1 MADQTLVKTFTD
13 IADAIRAKDGST
25 GTMKPTEMPGK
36 IAAIET
42 GTDTSDATVTASD
55 LASGVVAYGKDGKVT
70 GNVSVITNFFQN
82 GTAKIIRYLPNTT
95 DISKSQFLVDS
106 QNVPFPVLIRT
117 SSGQR
122 VLINGSDFGDA
133 TAADVATGKTFT
145 STSGLKVTGTGKLES
160 YTYGFETTPASNTQE
175 ISFEIVKDADTAP
188 DVSVFYIERYG
199 DTRSCGSS
207 SMPIVSEVVGVYDHN
222 STNMNIHIIYFK
234 GGYTAYDSLIT
245 IGNFVK
251 SSDGKSITGMD
262 FANRGY
268 KITSPDNSLLR
279 WTFTINVA
287 TDDNAYFEGGVTYKI
302 KQFTFK

>member
-55 LASGVVAYGKDGKVT
+55 LASGVVAYGKDGKVM
-70 GNVSVITNFFQN
+70 GNVHTVSTTIGIGADDSRIALNTEDFQMDSAPLSFPILLKKGARQSVRIY
-82 GTAKIIRYLPNTT
+82 R
-95 DISKSQFLVDS
+95 SV
-106 QNVPFPVLIRT
+106 
-117 SSGQR
+117 
-122 VLINGSDFGDA
+122 FGDA

-145 STSGLKVTGTGKLES
+145 SKAGLKVTGTGKLES
-160 YTYGFETTPASNTQE
+160 YTYGFETTPASNTRE

-188 DVSVFYIERYG
+188 DVSVFYIERCG

-207 SMPIVSEVVGVYDHN
+207 SMPIVSEVVGVYNHN
-222 STNMNIHIIYFK
+222 SMNIHIAYFK
-234 GGYTAYDSLIT
+234 GGYTAYDRLIT

-279 WTFTINVA
+279 WTFTINVSI
-287 TDDNAYFEGGVTYKI
+287 DDYAYFEGGVKYKI

>member
-1 MADQTLVKTFTD
+1 MADQTLVKAFTD

-70 GNVSVITNFFQN
+70 GNVSVIT
-82 GTAKIIRYLPNTT
+82 
-95 DISKSQFLVDS
+95 DS
-106 QNVPFPVLIRT
+106 TVYDAF
-117 SSGQR
+117 SSGYTGAPGDSAFKLDMLYRFGQDVMFKKTSCLTLSR
-122 VLINGSDFGDA
+122 PGSDFGDA

-145 STSGLKVTGTGKLES
+145 SKAGRKVTGTGKLES
-160 YTYGFETTPASNTQE
+160 YTYGQETTPASNTRE
-175 ISFEIVKDADTAP
+175 ISFEIDKITDTAP
-188 DVSVFYIERYG
+188 DVSVFYIERCG

-207 SMPIVSEVVGVYDHN
+207 SQPIVSEVVGVYDHN
-222 STNMNIHIIYFK
+222 STNMNIHIIFFN
-234 GGYTAYDSLIT
+234 GGYTAYDRLIT
-245 IGNFVK
+245 IGNFTR

-268 KITSPDNSLLR
+268 KITSPDNSHSR
-279 WTFTINVA
+279 WTFTVTVSA
-287 TDDNAYFEGGVTYKI
+287 DDNAYFEGGVQYKL

>member
-13 IADAIRAKDGST
+13 IAEAIRAKDGST

-70 GNVSVITNFFQN
+70 GNVHTVSTSIGFSADDSAVLSNTETFQMES
-82 GTAKIIRYLPNTT
+82 GPL
-95 DISKSQFLVDS
+95 
-106 QNVPFPVLIRT
+106 PFPILLKKGARQTVNIYP
-117 SSGQR
+117 S
-122 VLINGSDFGDA
+122 VFGDA

-145 STSGLKVTGTGKLES
+145 STSGRKVIGTGKLES
-160 YTYGFETTPASNTQE
+160 YTYGFETTPASNTRE

-199 DTRSCGSS
+199 DTRICGSS

-234 GGYTAYDSLIT
+234 GEYTAYDGLIT

-262 FANRGY
+262 WANRGY

-287 TDDNAYFEGGVTYKI
+287 TDDNAYFEGGVKYKI

>member
-13 IADAIRAKDGST
+13 IADAIRGKDGST

-70 GNVSVITNFFQN
+70 GNVSTVNSNQTWYGPNAYSSVHASSTAVQMTHEFQEPVMFRANSAINVIRP
-82 GTAKIIRYLPNTT
+82 I
-95 DISKSQFLVDS
+95 
-106 QNVPFPVLIRT
+106 
-117 SSGQR
+117 
-122 VLINGSDFGDA
+122 SDFGDA

-145 STSGLKVTGTGKLES
+145 SKAGLKVTGTGKLES
-160 YTYGFETTPASNTQE
+160 YTYGQETTPASNTRE
-175 ISFEIVKDADTAP
+175 ISFEIDKITDTAP
-188 DVSVFYIERYG
+188 DVSVFYIERCG

-207 SMPIVSEVVGVYDHN
+207 SQPIVSEVVGVYDHN
-222 STNMNIHIIYFK
+222 STNMNIHVIYFN
-234 GGYTAYDSLIT
+234 GGYTAYDRLIT
-245 IGNFVK
+245 IGNFTR

-268 KITSPDNSLLR
+268 KITSPDNSHSR
-279 WTFTINVA
+279 WTFTVTVSA
-287 TDDNAYFEGGVTYKI
+287 DDNAYFEGGVQYKL

>member
-55 LASGVVAYGKDGKVT
+55 LASGVIAYGKDGKVI
-70 GNVSVITNFFQN
+70 GNIITMDSGGRTN
-82 GTAKIIRYLPNTT
+82 GTGEESLLYMEE
-95 DISKSQFLVDS
+95 
-106 QNVPFPVLIRT
+106 
-117 SSGQR
+117 SSGTIVTYSPALTSPLLLKAGAHQIAHASANR
-122 VLINGSDFGDA
+122 FGDA

-160 YTYGFETTPASNTQE
+160 YTYGQETTPASNTRE
-175 ISFEIVKDADTAP
+175 ISFEIDKITDTAP
-188 DVSVFYIERYG
+188 DVSVFYIERCG

-207 SMPIVSEVVGVYDHN
+207 SQPIVSEVVGVYDHN
-222 STNMNIHIIYFK
+222 STNMNIHVIYFN
-234 GGYTAYDSLIT
+234 GGYTAYDRLIT
-245 IGNFVK
+245 IGNFTR

-268 KITSPDNSLLR
+268 KITSPDNSHSR
-279 WTFTINVA
+279 WTFTVTVSA
-287 TDDNAYFEGGVTYKI
+287 DDNAYFEGGVTYKL